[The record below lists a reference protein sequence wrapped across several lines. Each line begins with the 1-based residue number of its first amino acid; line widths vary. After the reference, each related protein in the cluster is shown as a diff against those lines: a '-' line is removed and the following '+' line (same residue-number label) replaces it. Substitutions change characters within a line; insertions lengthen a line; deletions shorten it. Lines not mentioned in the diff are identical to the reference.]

1 MGSDDLLTD
10 DFVADLLA
18 KEASDCSIKY
28 SALGMEAFRSDKK
41 PTNLPKPNT
50 RFLRNI
56 IKNTDSHNKAL
67 LAKEAAESKARLGD
81 LEHTAEV
88 KKQKLNPDSKTIRRR
103 QMGDIHAILGGKR
116 RSEKSE
122 SGSDRRRERDARPS
136 SGSERRERE
145 RDRRRR
151 SKNDLFEDGVREER
165 HHGRL
170 SRDDKDRDKR
180 RTSDRRRTDD
190 ASDDEERSKSRRH
203 RHRSRSRSRSP
214 RHRSDARDKTKSRR
228 HRSPVESRKSPP
240 HRSRRKSPEREEAE
254 DSDPLEDLIGPAPA
268 PKYRGRG
275 TIAGSSG
282 IDKRFSESYDP
293 KTDVDMDEV
302 VSGKSNWEDEVEA
315 FRDRQK
321 LRQSQEERL
330 RAAGFGDD
338 QIHRIH
344 NGSNG
349 GTEDEANV
357 RWSKA
362 GEKREWDEGKEAE
375 DEPGKQP
382 SGLFSEFS
390 DG

>member
-1 MGSDDLLTD
+1 MNQTPDL
-10 DFVADLLA
+10 
-18 KEASDCSIKY
+18 K
-28 SALGMEAFRSDKK
+28 R

-81 LEHTAEV
+81 LEQSAEV

-103 QMGDIHAILGGKR
+103 QIGDIHAILGGKR

-122 SGSDRRRERDARPS
+122 SGSDRRRERDDRPS
-136 SGSERRERE
+136 SGSDRRERE
-145 RDRRRR
+145 RSRR
-151 SKNDLFEDGVREER
+151 SKNDLFDERVREET

-170 SRDDKDRDKR
+170 SRDDADKAKR
-180 RTSDRRRTDD
+180 RTGDRRRTDD
-190 ASDDEERSKSRRH
+190 ASDDERRSKSRRH
-203 RHRSRSRSRSP
+203 RHRSRSRSQSP
-214 RHRSDARDKTKSRR
+214 RHKSDARDKPRSRR

-240 HRSRRKSPEREEAE
+240 HRSRKQSPARDAAE
-254 DSDPLEDLIGPAPA
+254 DSDPLEELIGPAPA

-293 KTDVDMDEV
+293 KTDVDMDQV
-302 VSGKSNWEDEVEA
+302 ATGKSNWEDEVEA

-338 QIHRIH
+338 QIQRIY
-344 NGSNG
+344 NGLNG

-362 GEKREWDEGKEAE
+362 GEKREWDKGKEAGDGTE
-375 DEPGKQP
+375 KQP

-390 DG
+390 DD